1 MRRKKQLT
9 ACLLAFALLLGMIPA
24 SEVSAAKKVSL
35 SNKKLTVTKGKSKT
49 LKVKNTKKKVKWKI
63 LSGKKYISLKKKG
76 KVAASVKGK
85 KKGTAKI
92 QATVGK
98 KKLTCKVTVKNVK
111 TSKITPASP
120 VTATP
125 TTKPTATPTAKP
137 TATPLATSTNASE
150 NDAEALKNLIAEQKK
165 QGALSWLSEDIQ
177 DSEYY
182 TWENGR
188 LVGIDWEEV
197 DLKGELSTE
206 KFSALRYLNCSCTDL
221 SSLDVTKN
229 TALTYLDCGGNQLS
243 SLDITKNTALTE
255 LHCYGNQLTSLDVT
269 KNTALTSLSCYGNQL
284 TSLDITKNTAL
295 TTLGCNS
302 NQLSSLDVTKNT
314 ALTSLYCYDNQLTS
328 LDVTKNTALT
338 YLYCRGNQLTSL
350 DVTKNTE
357 LLDNNISC
365 DENVTIIRNNN

>member
-76 KVAASVKGK
+76 KVAVSVKGK
-85 KKGTAKI
+85 KKGTAKV

-111 TSKITPASP
+111 TSKTTPASP
-120 VTATP
+120 VTAKPTAKPTATP
-125 TTKPTATPTAKP
+125 TVAPTATPTAKP

-150 NDAEALKNLIAEQKK
+150 NDAEALKILIAEQKK

-269 KNTALTSLSCYGNQL
+269 KNT
-284 TSLDITKNTAL
+284 
-295 TTLGCNS
+295 
-302 NQLSSLDVTKNT
+302 
-314 ALTSLYCYDNQLTS
+314 
-328 LDVTKNTALT
+328 
-338 YLYCRGNQLTSL
+338 
-350 DVTKNTE
+350 E

>member
-1 MRRKKQLT
+1 MRRKKQMT
-9 ACLLAFALLLGMIPA
+9 ACLLSFALLLGLIPA
-24 SEVSAAKKVSL
+24 NEVSAAKKVSL
-35 SNKKLTVTKGKSKT
+35 STKKLTVTKGKSKT

-76 KVAASVKGK
+76 KVAVSVKGK
-85 KKGTAKI
+85 KKGTAKV

-137 TATPLATSTNASE
+137 TATPLATSTNAPE

-165 QGALSWLSEDIQ
+165 QGASNELSEDIQ
-177 DSEYY
+177 NSWQY

-188 LVGIDWEEV
+188 LVGIDWRYV
-197 DLKGELSTE
+197 GLKGELSTE

-269 KNTALTSLSCYGNQL
+269 KNT
-284 TSLDITKNTAL
+284 
-295 TTLGCNS
+295 
-302 NQLSSLDVTKNT
+302 
-314 ALTSLYCYDNQLTS
+314 
-328 LDVTKNTALT
+328 
-338 YLYCRGNQLTSL
+338 
-350 DVTKNTE
+350 E

>member
-1 MRRKKQLT
+1 MRRKKQMT
-9 ACLLAFALLLGMIPA
+9 ACLLSFALLLGLIPA
-24 SEVSAAKKVSL
+24 NEVSAAKKVSL
-35 SNKKLTVTKGKSKT
+35 STKKLTVTKGKSKT

-76 KVAASVKGK
+76 KVAVFVKGK
-85 KKGTAKI
+85 KKGTAKV

-111 TSKITPASP
+111 TSKTTPASP
-120 VTATP
+120 VTAKPTAKPTATP
-125 TTKPTATPTAKP
+125 TVAPTATPTAKP

-150 NDAEALKNLIAEQKK
+150 NDAEALKNLIAKQKK
-165 QGALSWLSEDIQ
+165 QGASNELSEDIQ
-177 DSEYY
+177 NSWQY

-188 LVGIDWEEV
+188 LVGIDWRYV
-197 DLKGELSTE
+197 GLKGELSTE
-206 KFSALRYLNCSCTDL
+206 KFSALRYLNCGSECKD
-221 SSLDVTKN
+221 S
-229 TALTYLDCGGNQLS
+229 
-243 SLDITKNTALTE
+243 
-255 LHCYGNQLTSLDVT
+255 
-269 KNTALTSLSCYGNQL
+269 
-284 TSLDITKNTAL
+284 
-295 TTLGCNS
+295 
-302 NQLSSLDVTKNT
+302 
-314 ALTSLYCYDNQLTS
+314 QLTS

>member
-1 MRRKKQLT
+1 MRRKKQMT
-9 ACLLAFALLLGMIPA
+9 ACLLSFALLLGLIPA
-24 SEVSAAKKVSL
+24 NEVSAAKKVSL
-35 SNKKLTVTKGKSKT
+35 STKKLTVTKGKSKT

-76 KVAASVKGK
+76 KVAVSVKGK

-137 TATPLATSTNASE
+137 TATPLATSTNAPE

-165 QGALSWLSEDIQ
+165 QGASNELSEDIQ
-177 DSEYY
+177 NSWQY

-188 LVGIDWEEV
+188 LVGIDWRYV
-197 DLKGELSTE
+197 GLKGELSTE
-206 KFSALRYLNCSCTDL
+206 KFSALRYLNCGSECKD
-221 SSLDVTKN
+221 S
-229 TALTYLDCGGNQLS
+229 
-243 SLDITKNTALTE
+243 
-255 LHCYGNQLTSLDVT
+255 QLTSLDVT
-269 KNTALTSLSCYGNQL
+269 KNTALTTLQCSGNKL
-284 TSLDITKNTAL
+284 KSLDITKNTAL
-295 TTLGCNS
+295 TDLNCGG
-302 NQLSSLDVTKNT
+302 
-314 ALTSLYCYDNQLTS
+314 NQLTS

-338 YLYCRGNQLTSL
+338 YLYCNYNQLTSL
-350 DVTKNTE
+350 DVTKNTALTDLE
-357 LLDNNISC
+357 CNGYNQL
-365 DENVTIIRNNN
+365 TR